1 MYVSKW
7 WNESSGVPQFRK
19 LSVRLTMATTPA
31 SPIAAAPR
39 VTGKI
44 IDMVTKVSV
53 DATRPLPLVCALY
66 AVENPDGVWLCGYYG
81 ANRSVFDFLPQK
93 DAEIDEAKL
102 GIAFRHKRLIPK
114 GEYQPALWEDFKK
127 QQFMAYG
134 AHGE

>member
-1 MYVSKW
+1 
-7 WNESSGVPQFRK
+7 
-19 LSVRLTMATTPA
+19 MATTPA
-31 SPIAAAPR
+31 TPIAAAPR
-39 VTGKI
+39 VTGRI

-66 AVENPDGVWLCGYYG
+66 AVENAEGVWLCGYYG

-102 GIAFRHKRLIPK
+102 GIAFRHKRFFLK
-114 GEYQPALWEDFKK
+114 GEYQPALWEEFKK